1 VSETSEPRSVRLTA
15 EHLAQVAAIQARL
28 AVRPTAHQVL
38 VQAVELGLAELERRL
53 ASQGAQVSPAPAV
66 LDQPLHAEEDDA
78 A

>member
-1 VSETSEPRSVRLTA
+1 MRLTA